1 MADSIWKMDVGQAFR
16 SLGQSARG
24 MVSRAFTGSSAG
36 TSLTNIGFNGS
47 RGLNLAPKRGA
58 SAMLM
63 QYGVNSRLRAPVER
77 MATDIGAVHWRLY
90 RVDETAPDD
99 RTLWQDVTRQH
110 ALGKLLRNP
119 SEHFSWSRLMYL
131 NQLYWE
137 LVGESFML
145 LDVEEGPPSEILPV
159 PPTWVVTRPM
169 WNQTFY
175 TVMMP
180 VGPDRTYTVQVPKK
194 QMIWIRNPDPRD
206 PWAGLGASFAVDD
219 EIQMH
224 DEGLKY
230 NHAQFRNGATP
241 GTVISAPGMSEQSRD
256 RLQKAFDTRHGG
268 FWNAFKTA
276 VINADVK
283 ITEPMRSQ
291 RDMQFLELLQ
301 YLSSCV
307 SENFHIPPE
316 LLGKSNESNRAA
328 IDSALYIHATQNLVP
343 DLNMW
348 AEELNRKLTARY
360 GDPTLELGYIS
371 PVRESA
377 EFLLKQANEGLTR
390 GAITVNEWRSHNGF
404 APDANGDERLI
415 PVNVAAVGADGTA
428 RVVGNNNQGQEG
440 LGQ

>member
-1 MADSIWKMDVGQAFR
+1 MADSIWKMNVGDAW
-16 SLGQSARG
+16 QSATGWVR
-24 MVSRAFTGSSAG
+24 RAFTGSSATAG
-36 TSLTNIGFNGS
+36 LTQIGFNGS

-58 SAMLM
+58 SAMLQM
-63 QYGVNSRLRAPVER
+63 FGVNSRLRGPVER
-77 MATDIGAVHWRLY
+77 MATDIGSVAWRVY
-90 RVDETAPDD
+90 RVDEANPDD
-99 RTLWQDVTRQH
+99 RTLWQDVTRTH
-110 ALGKLLRNP
+110 PLGQLLRNP
-119 SEHFSWSRLMYL
+119 SEHFSWGRIMYL

-145 LDVEEGPPSEILPV
+145 LDREEGAPQEILPV

-169 WNQTFY
+169 WNQTYY

-180 VGPDRTYTVQVPKK
+180 VGPDRTYTVQIPKR

-206 PWAGLGASFAVDD
+206 PWAGLGAAFAVDD
-219 EIQMH
+219 EVQMH

-230 NHAQFRNGATP
+230 NHQQFRNGATP
-241 GTVISAPGMSEQSRD
+241 GTVISAPGLSEQARE
-256 RLQKAFDTRHGG
+256 RLQKAFDQRHGG

-301 YLSSCV
+301 YLSQNV
-307 SENFHIPPE
+307 TENFHIPPE

-328 IDSALYIHATQNLVP
+328 IDSALYIHGILNLVP

-348 AEELNRKLTARY
+348 AEELNRKLVPRF
-360 GDPTLELGYIS
+360 DDVKVELAYIN
-371 PVRESA
+371 PVREGA

-390 GAITVNEWRSHNGF
+390 GAITVNEWRKHNGF
-404 APDANGDERLI
+404 APDPNGDERLI

-440 LGQ
+440 LGA